1 MVAVFCEA
9 VFPGMEYALNEVF
22 LRRAGMHW
30 EMLTDADAYTRHP
43 AAIKVNYSAQALPGL
58 QIYCSQWTFAGRVD
72 PHFKPPMAWRH
83 DFLCLFPDDHGDGFD
98 VFAMVFWFLSRY
110 EEYQPFRG
118 DALGRFSPKDSCIPE
133 EWQGFPLVDMAVNH
147 CLKQLGLSPDLRTET
162 APTIDIDIAFRFA
175 GRDALRS
182 LGAAARDLL
191 RHPALFRQRLK
202 ALASG
207 KDPWDSFDWFT
218 RRMQDVPAARVFWQ
232 LHHGRN
238 PHDKQVRIGHPH
250 FLERFRAVQQRV
262 VCGIHPSWDSHD
274 KPAQWEHEQADF
286 IEIAG
291 HAPVHARQHF
301 LRFHFP
307 DTFRRIEKAGIRYDY
322 SIGWAALPGFRAG
335 TCKPF
340 AFYDLL
346 KQEER
351 HLVFIPTCIMD
362 VSCRQYQG
370 MDTEQ
375 AIAAGRE
382 LKARI
387 AAVGGIFCF
396 IFHNESLGET
406 APWEGW
412 TKVFNAWM
420 QP

>member
-1 MVAVFCEA
+1 
-9 VFPGMEYALNEVF
+9 
-22 LRRAGMHW
+22 
-30 EMLTDADAYTRHP
+30 
-43 AAIKVNYSAQALPGL
+43 
-58 QIYCSQWTFAGRVD
+58 
-72 PHFKPPMAWRH
+72 
-83 DFLCLFPDDHGDGFD
+83 
-98 VFAMVFWFLSRY
+98 MVFWFLSRY

-147 CLKQLGLSPDLRTET
+147 CLEQLGIAPDLRTET

-238 PHDKQVRIGHPH
+238 PHDKQVRIAHPH

-274 KPAQWEHEQADF
+274 ISGQWERELSAF
-286 IEIAG
+286 SEIAG

-412 TKVFNAWM
+412 TKVFDAWM